1 MNRIKHQIKRFP
13 AKLAFVGT
21 GLTALAGNALAEV
34 PQEVTQGITTAGADL
49 KTIGAA
55 VLVAM
60 ISFWSLKTVGRKM
73 GWW

>member
-1 MNRIKHQIKRFP
+1 MNRIKHQIGRIP
-13 AKLAFVGT
+13 AKIAIVGT

-49 KTIGAA
+49 KTIASA

-60 ISFWSLKTVGRKM
+60 IAFWSLKTVGRKM